1 MIKLAVNNE
10 GNVEVVEF
18 FETVEATVDYLK
30 RTDLVS
36 WQKDEDPEAN
46 DLDLT
51 NVETLQQL
59 EAALEEVKLSWWEI
73 EVEEIDSYKINS
85 IEELTYYLENYPNSR
100 SNLIDTVFS
109 LFKSDVSKIAENYR
123 KGEAY
128 IYSKEDFLEEKK
140 EIAEKYKQYLINEG
154 FTLEEILEEDKNYQD
169 YSNIVEEVTRSK
181 ARFFIE
187 EVGVT
192 GFSEIL

>member
-1 MIKLAVNNE
+1 MIKLVVNNE
-10 GNVEVVEF
+10 SNVEVVEF

-73 EVEEIDSYKINS
+73 EVEEISEKEAVEQYLANYDKVKETTFRDKLNFTSNDEKDYADAFEKDELYVYDNES
-85 IEELTYYLENYPNSR
+85 FKEFLNEKEELDDY
-100 SNLIDTVFS
+100 D
-109 LFKSDVSKIAENYR
+109 K
-123 KGEAY
+123 EALATNPS
-128 IYSKEDFLEEKK
+128 IVLD
-140 EIAEKYKQYLINEG
+140 NTNVEG
-154 FTLEEILEEDKNYQD
+154 YTFY
-169 YSNIVEEVTRSK
+169 
-181 ARFFIE
+181 
-187 EVGVT
+187 
-192 GFSEIL
+192 